1 MKERLIVKSF
11 GPVRELDLTFSK
23 VTVFIG
29 DQGVGKSCVAKL
41 FSMFKW
47 LEKALTM
54 KKYSLDYFEKYNR
67 FRSKLCAY
75 HGIDTYISDESYI
88 EYNSDLFRF
97 VYCNTF
103 SIEKSKKGGGS
114 LAKVMYIPAERSI
127 VSVAENKPKLLK
139 ELPESCAV
147 FYDEFVNAKKSFQYG
162 FQLPF
167 KNLYFEYDALNDASW
182 ICGETYKLRLIN
194 ASSGI
199 QSSLPL
205 CIVTEYLSRK
215 VEKKTDIQ
223 FSKEEKERL
232 ARQIAEIM
240 SNSEYSEIVKDTMI
254 RTLSATT
261 FYGSLINI
269 VEEPELNLFPES
281 QIQVLSSLVAN
292 NASTEGNMLVLT
304 THSPYILAIINMMIM
319 RDNVYKK
326 ISLDKT
332 KSGLNEVVNSVRL
345 ASEQIS
351 AYRLDCEAEDYCKSI
366 VNKQTGLISKNDL
379 DSASQEIMKS
389 FNSLIKSY
397 ADTDRR

>member
-11 GPVRELDLTFSK
+11 GPIRELDLTFSK

-54 KKYSLDYFEKYNR
+54 EKYSLDYFEKYNR
-67 FRSKLCAY
+67 FRSMLCAY
-75 HGIDTYISDESYI
+75 HGIDTYISDESHI

-97 VYCNTF
+97 VYSNVF
-103 SIEKSKKGGGS
+103 SIKKSNKSGES

-139 ELPESCAV
+139 ELPESCET
-147 FYDEFVNAKKSFQYG
+147 FYDEFVNAKKSFQDGY
-162 FQLPF
+162 QLPF

-182 ICGETYKLRLIN
+182 IRGETYKLRLIN

-205 CIVTEYLSRK
+205 CMVTEYLSRK

-232 ARQIAEIM
+232 ARRIAEIM
-240 SNSEYSEIVKDTMI
+240 SNSEYSEIIK
-254 RTLSATT
+254 
-261 FYGSLINI
+261 
-269 VEEPELNLFPES
+269 
-281 QIQVLSSLVAN
+281 
-292 NASTEGNMLVLT
+292 
-304 THSPYILAIINMMIM
+304 
-319 RDNVYKK
+319 
-326 ISLDKT
+326 
-332 KSGLNEVVNSVRL
+332 
-345 ASEQIS
+345 
-351 AYRLDCEAEDYCKSI
+351 
-366 VNKQTGLISKNDL
+366 KNDDLHFVRNNILRKL
-379 DSASQEIMKS
+379 D
-389 FNSLIKSY
+389 
-397 ADTDRR
+397 